1 MVVLFELIA
10 FYFSALLR
18 LTVLLSAEGGAL
30 GFTLNS
36 TSSSPDPELSFRS
49 LDWHLLMILH
59 AKGAWFYW
67 PVNAASLVCAGIS
80 TVWDQ

>member
-10 FYFSALLR
+10 FYFSTLLH
-18 LTVLLSAEGGAL
+18 LTVLLSAEGVVL

-36 TSSSPDPELSFRS
+36 VSSSADPELSSRL

-59 AKGAWFYW
+59 VKGDLFYL
-67 PVNAASLVCAGIS
+67 PVM
-80 TVWDQ
+80 